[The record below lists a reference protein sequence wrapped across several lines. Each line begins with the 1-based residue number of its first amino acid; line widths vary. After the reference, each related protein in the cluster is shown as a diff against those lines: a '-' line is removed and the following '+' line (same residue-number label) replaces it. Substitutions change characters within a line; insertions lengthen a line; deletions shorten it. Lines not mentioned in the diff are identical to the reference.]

1 LEATEEE
8 LANAATKIGSVYRGK
23 KAREEVA
30 KMKSTTPGEGEDQPE
45 AVAEQA
51 PAEAVPE
58 VAPEE
63 NKE

>member
-1 LEATEEE
+1 
-8 LANAATKIGSVYRGK
+8 
-23 KAREEVA
+23 
-30 KMKSTTPGEGEDQPE
+30 MKSTTPGEGEDQPE